1 MKLTFIGA
9 GNMAEAIIAGTYREH
24 DVEVVAR
31 SQKVLDT
38 LKEKYDVITTSLND
52 SLDIEG
58 KNIILCVKPYA
69 LKDVSTKLKGRA
81 NSLLSILAGT
91 TIESLKESIDAN
103 YYVRTM
109 PNLAASH
116 GKSMTT
122 LCGDEEFKD
131 EALEVCESFGKALW
145 LSSEKE
151 IDISTAV
158 AGSGPAFLAL
168 VAEALSD
175 GAVKE
180 GLKREDANMLVKGL
194 FDGFAPL
201 IDKTHPA
208 LLKDTVMSPGG
219 TTAAGYS
226 ALEESSVRDGFIKAI
241 TKAYEKAKELGK

>member
-9 GNMAEAIIAGTYREH
+9 GNMAEAIIAGTYKEH
-24 DVEVVAR
+24 EVEVVAR
-31 SQKVLDT
+31 NQEVLDS
-38 LKEKYDVITTSLND
+38 LKDKYDVITTCLDD
-52 SLDIEG
+52 SFDIED
-58 KNIILCVKPYA
+58 KNLILCVKPYA
-69 LKDVSTKLKGRA
+69 LKDISIKLKGKA

-91 TIESLKESIDAN
+91 TLKSLKESIDAN

-109 PNLAASH
+109 PNL
-116 GKSMTT
+116 
-122 LCGDEEFKD
+122 
-131 EALEVCESFGKALW
+131 
-145 LSSEKE
+145 KE
-151 IDISTAV
+151 IDIATAV

-180 GLKREDANMLVKGL
+180 GLKREDANILVKGL

-201 IDKTHPA
+201 LEKTHPA
-208 LLKDTVMSPGG
+208 LLKDAVMSPGG